1 MRVAPPSRPRHAPDP
16 QGTARCGRHMSVAA
30 ETATAR
36 GPSAQRLSFRQ
47 TALFSFGDVVDGT
60 ITYGVGAFVFY
71 YLTAVVGLSGTVVG
85 ALLALS
91 IVCDAVL
98 DPLIGSI
105 SDTTRSRYGR
115 RLPFMFVA
123 GFPAAVAFAMLYAVP
138 EALGGW
144 AVPVYVGTV
153 LVLLRLSMSFFYLP
167 YVAASAELSDV
178 YAERSKIALY
188 RSFFGCA
195 ANVVLLVLGYWV
207 FMRGR
212 EGLLNREAY
221 AAFGATIAVIAVA
234 AALVSAFS
242 AYSMRSRLKTPAL
255 EPGRRM
261 RLMFSGLIE
270 VVRNPSFWALFLC
283 CLLFWVAGGLAGTL
297 TLHANLYFWRLPE
310 TIVGLF
316 PVISIAGY
324 LAGLPVCSALLH
336 MFEKR
341 NVALIGLALTSC
353 TQLLPVSLRLSGL
366 LPHGEPTYLVLAS
379 FTFVGG
385 AAGCCAFV
393 PWGSMMADA
402 ADEHE
407 LLFGTRREA
416 LYFASLLL
424 AVKSAVGLGG
434 LLAGLAL
441 DAIRFPRDVAS
452 INGPLP
458 AQMVDNLGL
467 IQGPVAAAIGVVA
480 ALMLLG
486 YKIDR
491 QALTRI
497 QAALAARAAA

>member
-1 MRVAPPSRPRHAPDP
+1 MTEAANPSTAPGAMNPDLSSRPAI
-16 QGTARCGRHMSVAA
+16 AA
-30 ETATAR
+30 SLTR
-36 GPSAQRLSFRQ
+36 RQ
-47 TALFSFGDVVDGT
+47 IALFSFGDVVDGT
-60 ITYGVGAFVFY
+60 ITFGIGAFVFY
-71 YLTAVVGLSGTVVG
+71 YLTAVVGLSGTIVG
-85 ALLALS
+85 SLLAFS
-91 IVCDAVL
+91 ILCDAVL

-105 SDTTRSRYGR
+105 SDTMRSRLGR

-123 GFPAAVAFAMLYAVP
+123 GFPAAFAFALLYAVP
-138 EALGGW
+138 EALSGW
-144 AVPVYVGTV
+144 ALTFYVGAV

-178 YAERSKIALY
+178 YAERSKIAVY

-195 ANVVLLVLGYWV
+195 ANIVLLVLGYWV

-221 AAFGATIAVIAVA
+221 AAFGATIAVIAIA
-234 AALVSAFS
+234 AALIS
-242 AYSMRSRLKTPAL
+242 AYAAYGMRARLKNPAL

-261 RLMFSGLIE
+261 RLMANGLIE
-270 VVRNPSFWALFLC
+270 VSKNPSFWSLFLC
-283 CLLFWVAGGLAGTL
+283 CLLFWIAGGLASTL

-310 TIVGLF
+310 DLVGLF
-316 PVISIAGY
+316 PVLTIAGY
-324 LAGLPVCSALLH
+324 LAGLPLCSALLH

-353 TQLLPVSLRLSGL
+353 TQLLPVTLRLNGV
-366 LPHGEPTYLVLAS
+366 LPDGNVTYFVLAS
-379 FTFVGG
+379 FVFVGG
-385 AAGCCAFV
+385 AAACCAFV

-452 INGPLP
+452 ISGPLP
-458 AQMVDNLGL
+458 AEMINTLGL
-467 IQGPVAAAIGVVA
+467 IQGPVAAGIGVIA
-480 ALMLLG
+480 ALLLLG

-491 QALTRI
+491 EALTRI
-497 QAALAARAAA
+497 QSALAARPAV